1 MIKEQR
7 LKHILALLQSKELV
21 TYEILAADL
30 AVSEDTIRRDI
41 EELHNN
47 GLLSKVRGGAILRS
61 ENPLSFQDRKTY
73 LQGGKDII
81 ALKAQ
86 QLIKNGQTI
95 FMDGGTTICAIAAR
109 LPINSILRVIT
120 NNQAAVPILA
130 KIPGIELIILG
141 GKYDRDTFT
150 SSGAQ
155 AVEEAVKFVAD
166 LYFMGTCAIHEKFG
180 ITAALQ
186 TEGELK
192 QAMIKSSLK
201 TVALS
206 NGEKLTSVE
215 YFKVC
220 DLDRIAALITDLS
233 STDPQLNEYRNLGFQ
248 LL

>member
-1 MIKEQR
+1 MVKEKR
-7 LKHILALLQSKELV
+7 LQHILELLQNKDLV
-21 TYEILAADL
+21 TYDLLAGEL
-30 AVSEDTIRRDI
+30 NVSEDTIRRDI
-41 EELHNN
+41 ETLHQN
-47 GLLSKVRGGAILRS
+47 GLLSKVRGGAMLRS
-61 ENPLSFQDRKTY
+61 ENPLSFQERKSY

-81 ALKAQ
+81 ALKVQ

-109 LPINSILRVIT
+109 LPSNSILKVIT
-120 NNQAAVPILA
+120 NNQAIVQILSR
-130 KIPGIELIILG
+130 IPGIELIILG
-141 GKYDRDTFT
+141 GNYDRDTGT

-155 AVEEAVKFVAD
+155 AVNEVGKYIAD
-166 LYFMGTCAIHEKFG
+166 VYLMGTCAIHHQFG
-180 ITAALQ
+180 ITASLQ

-206 NGEKLTSVE
+206 NGGKLESIE

-220 DLDRIAALITDLS
+220 DFSDIDVLVTDLTS
-233 STDPQLNEYRNLGFQ
+233 DDSLFNNYRNLGFR

>member
-7 LKHILALLQSKELV
+7 LKHILALLQSKEMV
-21 TYEILAADL
+21 TYEILAGDL
-30 AVSEDTIRRDI
+30 GVSEDTIRRDI

-47 GLLSKVRGGAILRS
+47 GLLSKVRGGAMMRS
-61 ENPLSFQDRKTY
+61 ENPLSFQDRRTY
-73 LQGGKDII
+73 LQGGKDVI

-95 FMDGGTTICAIAAR
+95 FMDGGTTVCAIAAR
-109 LPINSILRVIT
+109 LPINSVLRIIT

-141 GKYDRDTFT
+141 GKYDRDTYT
-150 SSGAQ
+150 SSGIQ
-155 AVEEAVKFVAD
+155 AVDEASRYVAE
-166 LYFMGTCAIHEKFG
+166 LYFMGTCAIHPQFG
-180 ITAALQ
+180 ITASLQ

-220 DLDRIAALITDLS
+220 DFDRIHALITDLP
-233 STDPQLNEYRNLGFQ
+233 STDPQLNDYRNLGFQ

>member
-1 MIKEQR
+1 MIKEKR
-7 LKHILALLQSKELV
+7 LKHILALLQSKEMV
-21 TYEILAADL
+21 TYDLLAGEL
-30 AVSEDTIRRDI
+30 SVSEDTIRRDI

-61 ENPLSFQDRKTY
+61 ENPLSFQDRTTY

-95 FMDGGTTICAIAAR
+95 FMDGGTTLCAIAAR
-109 LPINSILRVIT
+109 LPLNSVLKVIT
-120 NNQAAVPILA
+120 NNQALVPILSKNA
-130 KIPGIELIILG
+130 GIELIILG
-141 GKYDRDTFT
+141 GNYDRDTAT

-155 AVEEAVKFVAD
+155 AVYEAEKYVAD
-166 LYFMGTCAIHEKFG
+166 LFLMGTCAIHHQFG
-180 ITAALQ
+180 ITASLQ

-206 NGEKLTSVE
+206 NGKKLDSIE

-220 DLDRIAALITDLS
+220 HFDDIDVLITDLAS
-233 STDPQLNEYRNLGFQ
+233 SDPLLNSYRDLGFR

>member
-1 MIKEQR
+1 MIKEKR
-7 LKHILALLQSKELV
+7 LKHILDLLQSKEMV
-21 TYEILAADL
+21 TYDLLAGEL
-30 AVSEDTIRRDI
+30 SVSEDTIRRDI

-47 GLLSKVRGGAILRS
+47 GLLSKVRGGAMLRS
-61 ENPLSFQDRKTY
+61 ENPLSFQDRTTY
-73 LQGGKDII
+73 LQGGKDVI

-109 LPINSILRVIT
+109 LPLNSVLKIIT
-120 NNQAAVPILA
+120 NNQALVPMLS
-130 KIPGIELIILG
+130 KIPGIEIIILG
-141 GKYDRDTFT
+141 GNYDRDTAT

-155 AVEEAVKFVAD
+155 AVHEAQKYVAD
-166 LYFMGTCAIHEKFG
+166 LFFMGTCAIHHQFG
-180 ITAALQ
+180 ITASLQ

-206 NGEKLTSVE
+206 NGEKLDSVE

-220 DLDRIAALITDLS
+220 DFEDIDVLITDLAS
-233 STDPQLNEYRNLGFQ
+233 GDPLLNSYRDLGFR
-248 LL
+248 LS